1 MIPRRG
7 NTMMRTGQKSP
18 TTAAITAA
26 AIRAAAIRAAA
37 LTVGGA
43 IT

>member
-1 MIPRRG
+1 
-7 NTMMRTGQKSP
+7 MMRTGQKSH

-26 AIRAAAIRAAA
+26 AITAAA